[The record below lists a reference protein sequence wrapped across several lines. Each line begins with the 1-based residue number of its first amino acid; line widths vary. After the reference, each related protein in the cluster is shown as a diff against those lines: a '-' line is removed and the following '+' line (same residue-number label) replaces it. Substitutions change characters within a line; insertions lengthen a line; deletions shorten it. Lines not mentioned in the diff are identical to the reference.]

1 MSNLPPYQLRI
12 RNRSVFVLPALVVA
26 FIPMVFSQSGREL
39 QFDRLSSENIQNNR
53 GLSQNSVHCIL
64 QDSIGYMW
72 FGTWDGLNKYNGYDF
87 IVFTSNETGGQTIYT
102 LLEGSNHDLW
112 VGSDNGLTHID
123 RITGTLNTYHP
134 APDDPA
140 SLVHDA
146 VTALAEDTA
155 GNIWIGTQQGLCFYD
170 RTTGTFTRFLNLPQD
185 NTPLRSNSILD
196 MEYDGGRILWIGTRM
211 GLIRFDMETYI
222 TTRFYHEPGN
232 PSTIPHNMVR
242 EVMMDER
249 GFLWVGTHHGLCM
262 VDVHKDTLLH
272 FFHDP
277 DDPTSLTDSRI
288 SALLK
293 DNKGKIW
300 IGTDN
305 GLNLFGTESAGFKRF
320 FNQSYNPYSISNNR
334 ILSLYED
341 RKGTLWIGTFN
352 GVNKIDPYA
361 GKFRHLRKVPDDPNS
376 LNSNYVISIAED
388 ARQTVWIATDNGLNL
403 WDRTTGT
410 FSHLVH
416 QPKNPNSIASNNL
429 RVVYFDRKGFC
440 WIGTQN
446 EGLDRYDPVTGRITH
461 FENNPRDTTSLSS
474 NDILCILEDSRGNLW
489 IGTGQGGLNRMD
501 IKRKK
506 FTVFQANP
514 SKQGSISSNQVWC
527 LFEDR
532 DYVLWAGTDNG
543 LNRFD
548 SERGTFHAY
557 THDPADTSSLGAR
570 QVFCIHQD
578 ADGVFWIGT
587 KGGGLNRFDR
597 ETERF
602 IHYTTQQGLPSNVV
616 YGILEDRNEQLWFS
630 TNGGLSR
637 FDKTSGRC
645 TNYDRKDGIQSN
657 EFNLGAFFKNQ
668 KGELYFGG
676 MNGLNLFHPSE
687 INTNPVAPRTVI
699 TSFSVFDQAYPSE
712 ILNGD
717 TIRLS
722 ENENFF
728 TIGFSALDFTNPARN
743 RYRYQ
748 LHNYDKGWST
758 VNAENRKASYT
769 KVTPGH
775 YLFTVMGSNNDGVWD
790 QDGTRLHIII
800 TPLWY
805 HTWVF
810 RSVCLALCFILIWY
824 LISRRIRW
832 IRRRHEVEKKMLDIE
847 KQLYDTE
854 LQALRL
860 QMNPHFIFNTLNS
873 IQSFILENDT
883 DRAVDYLGKFSQ
895 LIRLILVN
903 SKEPMITVKEELKA
917 LRYYLDLEKLRFN
930 DKFDYTIEIDPQV
943 DEEFVEIPTMI
954 IQPYVENAII
964 HGLLHKDG
972 KGHLDL
978 KIRPGGDHILWII
991 QDDGIGRERAMEIKK
1006 ASGLH
1011 RKSRGMLITMERL
1024 EALNKK
1030 DKEQFSV
1037 EVFDLKDAAGNPTG
1051 TRVELRISGKQITIN
1066 NYK

>member
-1 MSNLPPYQLRI
+1 MSALLPYQFRI
-12 RNRSVFVLPALVVA
+12 RTRALLLLPALLLA
-26 FIPMVFSQSGREL
+26 FSPLSFSQPGMEL
-39 QFDRLSSENIQNNR
+39 HFDRLSSANIPTSK

-87 IVFTSNETGGQTIYT
+87 TVFASNETGGQTIYT
-102 LLEGSNHDLW
+102 LLEDSNHDLW
-112 VGSDNGLTHID
+112 IGSDNGLTHGN
-123 RITGTLNTYHP
+123 RITGIFNTYHH
-134 APDDPA
+134 APEDPN

-146 VTALAEDTA
+146 ITALAEDTS
-155 GNIWIGTQQGLCFYD
+155 GNIWIGTQQGLCCLD
-170 RTTGTFTRFLNLPQD
+170 RTTETFTRFLNLPQD
-185 NTPLRSNSILD
+185 NTPLRSNYILD
-196 MEYDGGRILWIGTRM
+196 MEYDRGCILWIGTRM
-211 GLIRFDMETYI
+211 GLMRFDMETFV

-232 PSTIPHNMVR
+232 PNTIPHNMVS
-242 EVMMDER
+242 EVMMDDR

-277 DDPTSLTDSRI
+277 DDHSSLTDSRI

-293 DNKGKIW
+293 DSKGRIW

-305 GLNLFGTESAGFKRF
+305 GLNLFMPEISGFMRF

-361 GKFRHLRKVPDDPNS
+361 GKFRHIRKIPGDPNS

-388 ARQTVWIATDNGLNL
+388 SQQAVWIATDNGLNL
-403 WDRTTGT
+403 WDRKTGT

-416 QPKNPNSIASNNL
+416 QPKNKNSIAGNNL
-429 RVVYFDRKGFC
+429 RVIYIDHEGSC

-446 EGLDRYDPVTGRITH
+446 EGLDRYDPVTGKVTH
-461 FENNPRDTTSLSS
+461 FVNNPRDTASLSS
-474 NDILCILEDSRGNLW
+474 NDILCVLEDSHGFLW
-489 IGTGQGGLNRMD
+489 VGTGQGGLNRMD
-501 IKRKK
+501 SNRKR
-506 FTVFQANP
+506 FTVFKAAP

-532 DYVLWAGTDNG
+532 DHVLWAGTDNG
-543 LNRFD
+543 LSRFD
-548 SERGTFHAY
+548 RESETFHTY
-557 THDPADTSSLGAR
+557 FHDPADTSSLGAR
-570 QVFCIHQD
+570 QVFCIYQD
-578 ADGVFWIGT
+578 ADRVFWIGT

-602 IHYTTQQGLPSNVV
+602 TYFTTLQGLPSNVV
-616 YGILEDRNEQLWFS
+616 YGILEDENEQLWFS

-637 FDKTSGRC
+637 FDKTSGRY
-645 TNYDRKDGIQSN
+645 TNYDMKDGIQSN
-657 EFNLGAFFKNQ
+657 EFNLGAYFKNQ

-687 INTNPVAPRTVI
+687 IIINPIPPRTAI
-699 TSFSVFDQAYPSE
+699 TSFSVFDQIFPSE
-712 ILNGD
+712 ILSGD
-717 TIRLS
+717 TIRLT

-728 TIGFSALDFTNPARN
+728 TIEFSALDFTNPARN

-748 LHNYDKGWST
+748 LQNYDKGWST
-758 VNAENRKASYT
+758 VSAENRKASYT

-775 YLFTVMGSNNDGVWD
+775 YLFTVMGSNNDGIWD
-790 QDGTRLHIII
+790 QQGTALHIII
-800 TPLWY
+800 TPLWH
-805 HTWVF
+805 HTWLF
-810 RSVCLALCFILIWY
+810 RAGCLILFFLLIWY
-824 LISRRIRW
+824 LIYRRIRW

-873 IQSFILENDT
+873 IQSFILVNDT
-883 DRAVDYLGKFSQ
+883 DKAVDYLGKFSQ
-895 LIRLILVN
+895 LMRLILVH
-903 SKEPMITVKEELKA
+903 SSESSITIQEELKA
-917 LRYYLDLEKLRFN
+917 LLYYMDLEKLRFD
-930 DKFDYTIEIDPQV
+930 DKFEYAIEIDPRI
-943 DEEFVEIPTMI
+943 DEEFTEIPTMI

-964 HGLLHKDG
+964 HGLLHKGG
-972 KGHLDL
+972 KGHIDL
-978 KIRPGGDHILWII
+978 KIRPEGDHILWII

-1037 EVFDLKDAAGNPTG
+1037 EVFDLKDTAGNPTG
-1051 TRVELRISGKQITIN
+1051 TRVELRISGNQMTIN
-1066 NYK
+1066 NHK